1 MTKLICIEG
10 IIGSGKTTLAEQLY
24 HYYQQKQKVSLL
36 KERFEENK
44 LLELFYKE
52 PHKYNFLV
60 EYSFLIDR
68 FHQIYEYFQTS
79 NDEMIIADY
88 CFRKCLWFA
97 EVNLP
102 DNYFQLFQQHFLNL
116 EKAIN
121 IQPDLLIFLDVEP
134 PLAFQNI
141 HQRNRPMEK
150 TITLNYLQDLY
161 TTYQKHLA
169 HLNFPL
175 HSFSFK
181 NNNYETLLEEVIV
194 LIDKTFLL

>member
-1 MTKLICIEG
+1 MKYICIEG
-10 IIGSGKTTLAEQLY
+10 IIGSGKTTLTEQLQRHY
-24 HYYQQKQKVSLL
+24 HKKLKTHLL
-36 KERFEENK
+36 KEKFEENK

-52 PHKYNFLV
+52 PHKYNILV

-88 CFRKCLWFA
+88 CFKKCLWFA

-102 DNYFQLFQQHFLNL
+102 DNDFQLFQQHFLNL

-121 IQPDLLIFLDVEP
+121 IQPNLLIFLDVEP
-134 PLAFQNI
+134 QLAFQNI
-141 HQRNRPMEK
+141 RQRNRPMEK
-150 TITLNYLQDLY
+150 TITLNYLQNLY
-161 TTYQKHLA
+161 TTYQKHLV

-181 NNNYETLLEEVIV
+181 NNNYETLLEEVIKI
-194 LIDKTFLL
+194 IDKTFLL